1 MEFFL
6 DELAEVEPAKV
17 APELKASI
25 RCETPPRGRRVA
37 RNFSSSSRQEYLFSS
52 PPRVSSC
59 EKPLARR
66 VPGLGLIF
74 PSVGMLDE
82 VKVEAADP
90 LVEDKV
96 VDEEPGETGRAGG
109 GGGGGEVAVG
119 VAPREEG
126 GSGDGLAAGTVA
138 GFRST

>member
-1 MEFFL
+1 
-6 DELAEVEPAKV
+6 
-17 APELKASI
+17 
-25 RCETPPRGRRVA
+25 
-37 RNFSSSSRQEYLFSS
+37 
-52 PPRVSSC
+52 
-59 EKPLARR
+59 
-66 VPGLGLIF
+66 
-74 PSVGMLDE
+74 MLDE

-90 LVEDKV
+90 LVEAKV

-138 GFRST
+138 GFRSTCNEEEFKLVNCRPPSASPESPPLQC